1 MIDREDALYAETLG
15 VLKFMREWDYIVN
28 CQRDMFDPR
37 FMPPFRDAMDAE
49 RAVAPSP
56 LRPDILREE
65 SNGYSGN

>member
-1 MIDREDALYAETLG
+1 MEREDALYAETLG
-15 VLKFMREWDYIVN
+15 AL
-28 CQRDMFDPR
+28 DMLTMILWIDE
-37 FMPPFRDAMDAE
+37 DTA